1 VAVGIFLIFMVSV
14 ELIQIFVS
22 FKRYFASPENL
33 MQGII
38 LVGRNFQGRCHKTEK
53 KKKKNETKYY
63 SDSVALLKTCIWIIT
78 SKILRASR

>member
-53 KKKKNETKYY
+53 KKKK
-63 SDSVALLKTCIWIIT
+63 
-78 SKILRASR
+78 